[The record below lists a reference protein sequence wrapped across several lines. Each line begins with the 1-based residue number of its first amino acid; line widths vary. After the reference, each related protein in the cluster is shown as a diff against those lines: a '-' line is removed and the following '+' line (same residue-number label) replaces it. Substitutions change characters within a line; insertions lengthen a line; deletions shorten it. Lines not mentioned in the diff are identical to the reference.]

1 MHGTEHSM
9 WLLSLIGSCGAAITS
24 EQFCASQPELRMRIP
39 KLENDE
45 ENDLCKSLSIHKQG
59 TPK

>member
-1 MHGTEHSM
+1 M
-9 WLLSLIGSCGAAITS
+9 WLLSLIGSCGDAITS
-24 EQFCASQPELRMRIP
+24 EQLCASQPELRMRIP